1 LIRASRL
8 FLALLLFFPRSLS
21 AEPGDLILVRITPQV
36 VEQDQSVSWKQE
48 LSKVTKAGQPVVVNI
63 DAAPLEIRVSVTP
76 FVHGKNFFL
85 VVQGDVKQR
94 SASGRIHRSITVQSL
109 TVPPGEAVAFF
120 PLGRD
125 PRSTSHQMVIRMQV
139 ESQDE

>member
-1 LIRASRL
+1 MLL
-8 FLALLLFFPRSLS
+8 FLPWSLS
-21 AEPGDLILVRITPQV
+21 AEPGDVILVRITPQV

-63 DAAPLEIRVSVTP
+63 DAAPLEIRVSITP
-76 FVHGKNFFL
+76 FVHGKDFFL
-85 VVQGDVKQR
+85 VVQGDVKQKN
-94 SASGRIHRSITVQSL
+94 ASGRVRRSITVQSM
-109 TVPPGEAVAFF
+109 TVPPGVPVAFF

-125 PRSTSHQMVIRMQV
+125 PGSPTHQMVIRMQV